1 MGKYLEPDGD
11 VYDPSQQRTH
21 PWENLFR
28 DIPLKWERVPGES
41 GYIYRPAGP
50 GVLALPQG
58 PAALALHVQLC
69 GFQLVEAKRKV
80 QRIDPVRG
88 GRSLTSPGIWQDI
101 SAPVPDADP
110 VNEVVAKAAEHS
122 MTAAELMRA
131 SEALKA
137 QAEAH
142 PAPG

>member
-50 GVLALPQG
+50 GVLAL
-58 PAALALHVQLC
+58 ALHVQLC
-69 GFQLVEAKRKV
+69 GFQLVESKRKV

-137 QAEAH
+137 QAEAQ
-142 PAPG
+142 AAAG

>member
-1 MGKYLEPDGD
+1 MSP
-11 VYDPSQQRTH
+11 VWST
-21 PWENLFR
+21 
-28 DIPLKWERVPGES
+28 VPPV
-41 GYIYRPAGP
+41 PASWPPP
-50 GVLALPQG
+50 GSRRAG
-58 PAALALHVQLC
+58 LHVQLC

-80 QRIDPVRG
+80 QRMDPVRG

-101 SAPVPDADP
+101 TAPVPDADP

-137 QAEAH
+137 QAEAQ
-142 PAPG
+142 AAAG